1 MTIVYQDE
9 RIVVAVKPNG
19 VLSTDEPGGMPSL
32 LRQTLG
38 TDCIRTVH
46 RLDAQ
51 TGGLMVFAR
60 SRKAAALL
68 SEQVRERQ
76 FSKGYLAVV
85 HGVPATARWRNCGIC
100 WGGTASA
107 ASPMW
112 RTHPRRKRGKP
123 CWIMRRWTA
132 ADSLSLVQVHL
143 HTGRT
148 HQIRVQFASRGMPLW
163 GDRKYG
169 LPEED
174 ASPAGPVGLSAEL
187 HPSPNRQ
194 GDGLYL
200 LAAGNRAVDAVR
212 THKAHMTKRRGVVT
226 PPYALCIEL
235 FVGRGQC
242 APPHNERSGYS
253 KHLQGGGAT
262 PVRPLRIKIHF
273 YRADRV
279 VRLYIKGWPPAFAD
293 DHPFL
298 T

>member
-85 HGVPATARWRNCGIC
+85 
-100 WGGTASA
+100 
-107 ASPMW
+107 
-112 RTHPRRKRGKP
+112 
-123 CWIMRRWTA
+123 
-132 ADSLSLVQVHL
+132 QVHL

-174 ASPAGPVGLSAEL
+174 ASPLALWACQLSFT
-187 HPSPNRQ
+187 HPQTGKEMAFTS
-194 GDGLYL
+194 L
-200 LAAGNRAVDAVR
+200 
-212 THKAHMTKRRGVVT
+212 
-226 PPYALCIEL
+226 PPEIEPWTQ
-235 FVGRGQC
+235 F
-242 APPHNERSGYS
+242 A
-253 KHLQGGGAT
+253 
-262 PVRPLRIKIHF
+262 RIKHI
-273 YRADRV
+273 
-279 VRLYIKGWPPAFAD
+279 
-293 DHPFL
+293 
-298 T
+298 